1 MINNRREF
9 VKKISMAAPAVAI
22 LGCSTADPT
31 TPLTTRQD
39 SPTGPSLAK
48 GGGNNPPSCDCTAEI
63 TNLQNQLDSDAIEI
77 STLQNQ
83 TTTLQTQV
91 SQLYRRCEYL
101 ESLHASGSTS
111 GSA

>member
-22 LGCSTADPT
+22 LGCST
-31 TPLTTRQD
+31 QD